1 MLRDPPRRVRPV
13 TTPSASTALS
23 VSSEAQLVQ
32 LRRLAWLL
40 DSQFRVPGTSF
51 RFGLDALV
59 GLVPG
64 FGDFAGAIASVIF
77 LAQAVRMGAPRAVV
91 GRMLANVATETVV
104 GVIPGLGDLFDAT
117 FKANQRNMR
126 LLERLAAAPGGHP
139 PCQPEVPDLDGRGN
153 RGTVAGYWCAGRGD
167 RRHDCPGSR
176 RRPRAIGLRAES

>member
-126 LLERLAAAPGGHP
+126 LLERLAAAP
-139 PCQPEVPDLDGRGN
+139 EVTHRASRRFLIWMGVGIAVLLLAIGVLAVVIGVMIVRALVEGRGPL
-153 RGTVAGYWCAGRGD
+153 G
-167 RRHDCPGSR
+167 
-176 RRPRAIGLRAES
+176 